1 MPRGTCRLDFSI
13 PKAPHQD
20 TIRPDTTSSASLPSI
35 FCFFVTS
42 ITQLNFSIISVSALP
57 LNRHN
62 VQERNPGL
70 TEAKAQIIRPALP
83 SPGPSRHIPS
93 SQPLHRRD
101 PAQEGL
107 PLKHEADR
115 PQHPLRSRLDTSLL
129 PTGSHWHPH
138 SSPPSRTPIPS
149 SVPQHSH
156 RPWCHSVRPL
166 GRYPHGPWLDFPRR
180 QTACRWCPRGSTR
193 GQGDGSEDGRGGAME
208 QRACQG

>member
-62 VQERNPGL
+62 VQERVHFPALKPLKLSSNRDQKPGL

-107 PLKHEADR
+107 PLK
-115 PQHPLRSRLDTSLL
+115 
-129 PTGSHWHPH
+129 
-138 SSPPSRTPIPS
+138 
-149 SVPQHSH
+149 
-156 RPWCHSVRPL
+156 
-166 GRYPHGPWLDFPRR
+166 
-180 QTACRWCPRGSTR
+180 
-193 GQGDGSEDGRGGAME
+193 
-208 QRACQG
+208 